1 MYLNLSKST
10 SFMIKLPPLKK
21 IKENMDQFEAD
32 RDKLI
37 GISREIVRLSKQI
50 IYSYHRDDFKHASLL
65 QKDADKLFQAMAALI
80 KENPSLNT
88 QGSARIAVQEFVEA
102 KAFGEVLTNDQIPPF
117 EEGYLDEENYLMGLC
132 DLVGELNRRAVNA
145 AIKGDKKT
153 PLQIRDVVD
162 QLYGFFIQLDLGNG
176 ELRKKV
182 DGIKYELK
190 KLENL
195 VLEQKHNA

>member
-1 MYLNLSKST
+1 
-10 SFMIKLPPLKK
+10 MIKLPPLKK

-37 GISREIVRLSKQI
+37 RISRDIVRLSKQI
-50 IYSYHRDDFKHASLL
+50 IYSFHRDELKSAADL
-65 QKDADKLFQAMAALI
+65 QKEADKHFATMAALI
-80 KENPSLNT
+80 KKNPSLT
-88 QGSARIAVQEFVEA
+88 TEGSARIAVQEYVEA
-102 KAFGEVLTNDQIPPF
+102 KAFGEVLTKGQIPGY
-117 EEGYLDEENYLMGLC
+117 EEGFLDEENYLLGLC

-145 AIKGDKKT
+145 AIKGDTST

>member
-1 MYLNLSKST
+1 
-10 SFMIKLPPLKK
+10 MIKLPPLKK
-21 IKENMDQFEAD
+21 IKESMDQFEAD

-37 GISREIVRLSKQI
+37 RISRDIVRLSKQI
-50 IYSYHRDDFKHASLL
+50 IYSYHRDEAKPASDL
-65 QKDADKLFQAMAALI
+65 QKEADKHFAAMAALI
-80 KENPSLNT
+80 KKNPSLT
-88 QGSARIAVQEFVEA
+88 TEGSARIAVQEFVEA
-102 KAFGEVLTNDQIPPF
+102 KAFGDVLTNGQIPAY
-117 EEGYLDEENYLMGLC
+117 EEGFLDEENYLLGLC

-145 AIKGDKKT
+145 AIKGDKST